1 MAAHRHLGRG
11 AAPDRTLGEA
21 GLATWPRVISVCA
34 PINELAK
41 QRGLTKQAAVRLA
54 VQAELDRAA
63 ARVPLRERVARLW
76 AEHTLPPATGEA
88 ADKAFFDELAG
99 EP

>member
-1 MAAHRHLGRG
+1 
-11 AAPDRTLGEA
+11 
-21 GLATWPRVISVCA
+21 
-34 PINELAK
+34 
-41 QRGLTKQAAVRLA
+41 VRLA

-63 ARVPLRERVARLW
+63 ARVPLRERLARLW
-76 AEHTLPPATGEA
+76 AEHPMPPATGEA

>member
-1 MAAHRHLGRG
+1 MENDIRISWSSTHSMPLYIK
-11 AAPDRTLGEA
+11 D
-21 GLATWPRVISVCA
+21 ATTTRLV
-34 PINELAK
+34 NELAR

-63 ARVPLRERVARLW
+63 ARVPLRERLARLW
-76 AEHTLPPATGEA
+76 AEHPMPPATGEA

>member
-1 MAAHRHLGRG
+1 MRHPGYS
-11 AAPDRTLGEA
+11 D
-21 GLATWPRVISVCA
+21 ISD
-34 PINELAK
+34 PISSKNTDPVPLYIKDPTTTRLVNELAK

>member
-11 AAPDRTLGEA
+11 AAQDRTLGEA
-21 GLATWPRVISVCA
+21 GLAAWPRVTTTRLV
-34 PINELAK
+34 NELAK

-54 VQAELDRAA
+54 VQADLDRAA
-63 ARVPLRERVARLW
+63 ARVPLRERLARLW
-76 AEHTLPPATGEA
+76 AEHKLPPATGEA